1 MKSSSLTGGFNLSPV
16 DVGSLPGISEICQ
29 GQLPGVLTRGLE
41 QCITDATDPATRH
54 DVARKLSL
62 LLHLLPDA
70 DRKSAVWSQPRP
82 LKVELAAGEV
92 VDSGRVQIAIQRG
105 VVRSSCKP
113 PVDVLADRRPHDPV
127 VLGVQIPDLIRG
139 ELEMGFKRASIWLLL
154 DVADGRK
161 LAAFERKVKIEIWV
175 TADED
180 RESVQLQLKP
190 FKFTLAKYTD
200 EDRDTQ
206 RLYVNRGIAQAE
218 ADVYLPGEAEPRQ
231 QAAIG
236 GAEKFQP

>member
-1 MKSSSLTGGFNLSPV
+1 MDNLTGGFNLSPV
-16 DVGSLPGISEICQ
+16 QVDDLPGISDICQ
-29 GQLPGVLTRGLE
+29 GQIPGVLTRGLE
-41 QCITDATDPATRH
+41 KCITDCVDPSTRH
-54 DVARKLSL
+54 DIPRKLSL
-62 LLHLLPDA
+62 LLYLLPDA

-82 LKVELAAGEV
+82 LKVELAAGEP
-92 VDSGRVQIAIQRG
+92 VDSGRVQIELRGG
-105 VVRSSCKP
+105 VVRSSFKP
-113 PVDVLADRRPHDPV
+113 AEPDPV
-127 VLGVQIPDLIRG
+127 ERATHSPVLLGVGIDDLIRG

-161 LAAFERKVKIEIWV
+161 LAAFERKVTIQIWV

-190 FKFTLAKYTD
+190 FKMALARYLD

-231 QAAIG
+231 QTAIG
-236 GAEKFQP
+236 GADKFQS